1 MEFDLAGMDCSVA
14 NSLRRVIVSDIPTM
28 ALEHVFVINNTSI
41 IPDEVLAHRIGL
53 IPLHAD
59 PRKFD
64 FATSQESTDVN
75 TIVFELH
82 EKCLPKKV
90 AGGAAAAKNLDPKEK
105 YENSTVYSSSIKW
118 VPQGSQAQV
127 FSEEP
132 LKPAL
137 DDILVAKLR
146 PGQELDLELHAVKG
160 VGREHAKWSPVCT
173 KYMFEAF
180 AYVFTS
186 RRLLQTSS
194 QDYHH

>member
-1 MEFDLAGMDCSVA
+1 MGKNFIEFDLAGLDCSVA
-14 NSLRRVIVSDIPTM
+14 NSLRRIIVSEVPTM

-64 FATSQESTDVN
+64 FATTQESTDVN

-90 AGGAAAAKNLDPKEK
+90 AGGSAAAAKNLDPKEK

-118 VPQGSQAQV
+118 MPQGSQAQV

-132 LKPAL
+132 IKPAL
-137 DDILVAKLR
+137 GDVLVAKLR

-173 KYMFEAF
+173 FI
-180 AYVFTS
+180 S
-186 RRLLQTSS
+186 PQLLSS
-194 QDYHH
+194 NHF